1 MAPKKAK
8 QLPRPVITLG
18 VPELDELAPSSPPD
32 STQNHEST
40 PLPDDNSNPSEA
52 EEATQKRA
60 LGIRWSAEMEE
71 ALVEYL
77 YKVWLDGRASDNGFK
92 KEIFME
98 TAMAVNRVAGGILE
112 VNWDKCK
119 NKWGYYKE
127 KWKHWMI
134 LSQMSGF
141 GWSEER
147 EKYKAYEYVWNN
159 LNKAYP
165 RIIWHKTHVLEH
177 RDILSKVLHE
187 SQATGKGAVSG
198 TSSDTAILI
207 DPRLLDNSATL
218 SASASPAPQAPHP
231 KPKILY
237 NRSKK
242 RVKIKGSDDK
252 GEGVIGPV
260 AKKVD
265 LGYVISSLSAEMA
278 RGRKAREEHKSA
290 QEKAVQLLESYRDRL
305 DTMAFIK
312 GCAFFENEAKARI
325 FIGITI
331 AERRDRWLEV
341 NLHTELRPVG
351 LS

>member
-1 MAPKKAK
+1 
-8 QLPRPVITLG
+8 
-18 VPELDELAPSSPPD
+18 
-32 STQNHEST
+32 
-40 PLPDDNSNPSEA
+40 
-52 EEATQKRA
+52 
-60 LGIRWSAEMEE
+60 MEE

-98 TAMAVNRVAGGILE
+98 TAIAVNRVARDRPEL
-112 VNWDKCK
+112 NWDKCK
-119 NKWGYYKE
+119 NKWGDYKE

-147 EKYKAYEYVWNN
+147 EKYEAYEYVWNN

-165 RIIWHKTHVLEH
+165 RIIWHKTHILEH

-187 SQATGKGAVSG
+187 SQATGKGAISG
-198 TSSDTAILI
+198 ISSDTAIPI
-207 DPRLLDNSATL
+207 EPRLLNDSA
-218 SASASPAPQAPHP
+218 ASASPGPQTLHLQ
-231 KPKILY
+231 PKITY
-237 NRSKK
+237 NKSKK
-242 RVKIKGSDDK
+242 RVRIEVSDNE
-252 GEGVIGPV
+252 GEGVAAPV

-265 LGYVISSLSAEMA
+265 LGYAISGLSAEMA
-278 RGRKAREEHKSA
+278 RLRKSREEHKSA
-290 QEKAVQLLESYRDRL
+290 QEKAIQLLESYGDRL
-305 DTMAFIK
+305 DTMAFIE

-341 NLHTELRPVG
+341 NLHTELRPVE
-351 LS
+351 LK